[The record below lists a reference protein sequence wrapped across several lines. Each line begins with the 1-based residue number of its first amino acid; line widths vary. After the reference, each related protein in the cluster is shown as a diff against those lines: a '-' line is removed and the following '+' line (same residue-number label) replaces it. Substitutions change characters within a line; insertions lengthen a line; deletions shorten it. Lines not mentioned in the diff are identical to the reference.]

1 MKKITSLLFASLIF
15 QALQAQPYRQIRL
28 KTGYSLLY
36 PSPGGKGFAYKTVNG
51 TSTSV
56 VLGGEYSHPLKNG
69 KGSWH
74 VGFTFQD
81 GYSFPTPNE
90 KNLVP
95 VNLAAPASQPGQIS
109 FYFFGSPAKTVVYG
123 GFEWYL
129 GRNHLNPRKNYFSV
143 VAGVGLAFTL
153 NRFEDWGYTS
163 MPERYQTRNGGV
175 VEGYSSN
182 IIRPRFP
189 LAPSV
194 YGGIRYN
201 VTNKKG
207 NVVFIVELLV
217 NYGLS
222 SYYRQTIDYTLDGVA
237 KRDILKEK
245 GFCTQL
251 NLIVP
256 LYSFR
261 KKKTKPLMLPPQR

>member
-1 MKKITSLLFASLIF
+1 MKRITCLFFASSIF
-15 QALQAQPYRQIRL
+15 HVLQAQPYSQIRL

-36 PSPGGKGFAYKTVNG
+36 PSPGGRGFAYKSVNG

-69 KGSWH
+69 KGAWH

-81 GYSFPTPNE
+81 GYSFPSPNE

-95 VNLAAPASQPGQIS
+95 VNLAAPGQFS

-123 GFEWYL
+123 GMEWYL

-153 NRFEDWGYTS
+153 NRIDDWGYTT
-163 MPERYQTRNGGV
+163 MHERYQTRNGGI
-175 VEGYSSN
+175 VEGYSST
-182 IIRPRFP
+182 IIKPRFP
-189 LAPSV
+189 VAPSV
-194 YGGIRYN
+194 YAGIRYN

-207 NVVFIVELLV
+207 NVVFIIELMV

-222 SYYRQTIDYTLDGVA
+222 PYYRRTIDYTLDGVA
-237 KRDILKEK
+237 KRDILRET

-251 NLIVP
+251 NFIVP
-256 LYSFR
+256 LHSFGS
-261 KKKTKPLMLPPQR
+261 KKAKRLRLPLQ